1 MIKKYL
7 PLIITGV
14 GYLSYI
20 YYKLNKKYNQS
31 IENELN
37 KKKKENIKKVTWEDS
52 QYKLIIPSNNK
63 YFDDVLRYIH
73 IKYPDKIN
81 KFNYSSDKIYHFN
94 EWRYRRKE
102 KPTNLKIIRPIES
115 KIEVEYKKKKM
126 NISIDFVKKN
136 NGDLM
141 KLLESKDCSMKE
153 KILMK
158 IILKGYSKNLLT
170 DFVDEANSYIE
181 EENKKIKNNS
191 KETMCIY
198 YYKKDYWTL
207 LSKTP
212 KRSLSTIYLKEGQK
226 ENLIHNI
233 KEFFSK
239 ETRDTYL
246 SFGIPYKSINLI
258 HGPPG
263 TGKTSIIKS
272 IASELDCDLYVLP
285 ISKDMLDTNLVDAFS
300 YINDTEE
307 KERIIVIED
316 IDTLFDDRKKGDK
329 ENGITLQAFLNCL
342 DGFTCVEGTMLFLT
356 ANKPEILDYAM
367 IRSCRID
374 HKLKLDYANE
384 YQTKLMFNVFLP
396 DQIDKYN
403 DFYKEIRH
411 KEYTTA
417 MLQEFLFYNRKS
429 ENILDEIYK
438 FNKII
443 EKNYPKN
450 FEILKDENKN
460 FYS

>member
-1 MIKKYL
+1 
-7 PLIITGV
+7 
-14 GYLSYI
+14 
-20 YYKLNKKYNQS
+20 
-31 IENELN
+31 
-37 KKKKENIKKVTWEDS
+37 
-52 QYKLIIPSNNK
+52 
-63 YFDDVLRYIH
+63 
-73 IKYPDKIN
+73 
-81 KFNYSSDKIYHFN
+81 
-94 EWRYRRKE
+94 
-102 KPTNLKIIRPIES
+102 
-115 KIEVEYKKKKM
+115 
-126 NISIDFVKKN
+126 
-136 NGDLM
+136 
-141 KLLESKDCSMKE
+141 
-153 KILMK
+153 
-158 IILKGYSKNLLT
+158 
-170 DFVDEANSYIE
+170 
-181 EENKKIKNNS
+181 
-191 KETMCIY
+191 
-198 YYKKDYWTL
+198 
-207 LSKTP
+207 
-212 KRSLSTIYLKEGQK
+212 
-226 ENLIHNI
+226 
-233 KEFFSK
+233 
-239 ETRDTYL
+239 
-246 SFGIPYKSINLI
+246 
-258 HGPPG
+258 
-263 TGKTSIIKS
+263 
-272 IASELDCDLYVLP
+272 
-285 ISKDMLDTNLVDAFS
+285 MLDTNLVDAFS

-384 YQTKLMFNVFLP
+384 YQTKLMFNIFLP

-438 FNKII
+438 FNQII